1 MGKSRMMYKRNWR
14 QIEKKR
20 KRRNAFITE
29 YTKIKYGNLY
39 HEALCFYNALTGM
52 YPNKVDVKK
61 TKEFKSWQEAITNAE
76 PSIIVQHL
84 YTDVSHG
91 GKGSKATNS
100 GENRYTESEN
110 GEKPESENSDTESEN
125 GENDEKPESENSDTE
140 SENGE
145 NGEKPES
152 ENSDTESENG
162 EKPESEN
169 SDTESENGEKPE
181 SQNSGTESE
190 KTYQSPYRDN
200 MLLEIPLESYVP
212 TANPET
218 PPPPPPFH
226 DYEVF
231 SDERLQEIVEEL
243 RNDPELRNIFDH
255 PGNEEEDEGVE
266 LPSLEEEVILDFEPF
281 DYRLEVELADW

>member
-1 MGKSRMMYKRNWR
+1 MGKSRMIYKRNWR
-14 QIEKKR
+14 QMEKKR

-39 HEALCFYNALTGM
+39 HEALCFYNALTEM
-52 YPNKVDVKK
+52 YPNKTDIKK

-84 YTDVSHG
+84 YTNVSHG
-91 GKGSKATNS
+91 GKGPKATNS
-100 GENRYTESEN
+100 GENSNTESENGEKPESENGEKPESENGENGEKPESEN

-125 GENDEKPESENSDTE
+125 G
-140 SENGE
+140 
-145 NGEKPES
+145 
-152 ENSDTESENG
+152 
-162 EKPESEN
+162 
-169 SDTESENGEKPE
+169 ENGEKPE

-200 MLLEIPLESYVP
+200 MLLEIPLESYFP

-218 PPPPPPFH
+218 PPPPPVH

-243 RNDPELRNIFDH
+243 RNDPEMRNIFDH